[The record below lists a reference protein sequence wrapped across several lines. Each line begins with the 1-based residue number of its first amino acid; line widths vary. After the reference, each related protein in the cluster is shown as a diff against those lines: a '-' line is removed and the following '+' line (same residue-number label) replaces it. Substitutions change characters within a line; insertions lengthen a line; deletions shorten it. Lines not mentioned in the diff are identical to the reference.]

1 MQLPAIS
8 IVVPTCNRLPH
19 LKKCVEALL
28 QLSYH
33 KFEIIIVNDASTD
46 DTKKW
51 LSNLKNQGIKVIHN
65 QKALGASDARNAGI
79 MAAKYPI
86 IAFTDDDCLPHRSW
100 LKELARGFSK
110 PEITFVIGAT
120 HYRKKNY
127 RGHFPERLV
136 SNPKA
141 HWPMTCNIAYRKSVL
156 TQLGGFDPFFFN
168 YHNEDSELAIRAVA
182 AGHKFARAAK
192 AVVFHQ
198 AQNWTV
204 TSLLASAPN
213 AAVWPILKQRY
224 PKHFATW
231 GAPMFGPIV
240 HPKDYLYLLISP
252 ILIPLLLIR
261 YLWNGKRDLKLFFA
275 KWPGLLILR
284 RLYVWGVL

>member
-1 MQLPAIS
+1 MHSPAIS
-8 IVVPTCNRLPH
+8 IVVPTCNRLAH

-46 DTKKW
+46 STKKW
-51 LSNLKNQGIKVIHN
+51 LSTLKNPQIKVIN
-65 QKALGASDARNAGI
+65 SSQALGASDARNKGI

-86 IAFTDDDCLPHRSW
+86 IAFTDDDCLPHRNW
-100 LKELARGFSK
+100 LKELIKGFSK
-110 PEITFVIGAT
+110 SETAFAIGAT

-127 RGHFPERLV
+127 HGHFPERLV

-156 TQLGGFDPFFFN
+156 KELGGFDPFFFT

-182 AGHKFARAAK
+182 AGHKFTSTPK
-192 AVVFHQ
+192 ALVFHQ
-198 AQNWTV
+198 EQNWTI
-204 TSLLASAPN
+204 TSLLLSARN
-213 AAVWPILKQRY
+213 AAVWPILKDRY
-224 PKHFATW
+224 PKHFVTW

-240 HPKDYLYLLISP
+240 HPKDYFYLIASP
-252 ILIPLLLIR
+252 ILVPILLIR
-261 YLWNGKRDLKLFFA
+261 YILNGKRNFKLFFT
-275 KWPGLLILR
+275 KWPLLLILR
-284 RLYVWGVL
+284 RLHIWKII